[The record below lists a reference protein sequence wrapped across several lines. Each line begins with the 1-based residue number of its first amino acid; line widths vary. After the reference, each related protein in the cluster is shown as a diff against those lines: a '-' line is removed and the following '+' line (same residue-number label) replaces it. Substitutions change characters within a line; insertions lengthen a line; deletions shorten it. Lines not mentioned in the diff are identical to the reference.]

1 MAYNPEQHH
10 RRSIRLKGFD
20 YSQSAIYFITICIQD
35 RKCLL
40 GSIEDNRML
49 LSDPG
54 NLVLEQWLELP
65 IRFPSVIIDQ
75 FVVMPNH
82 FHGIIYTTDN
92 TLTKPTLGEIV
103 GSFKSI
109 VTHKYIDGINNK
121 NWAPF
126 NQRLWQ
132 RNYYERI
139 VRNDLELQNIQ
150 QYIQNNPID
159 WQTDSLYPIDRS
171 PGRGLLPAQPP
182 NQSQGR
188 GLVPAQ
194 PHQ

>member
-1 MAYNPEQHH
+1 MPYNPEQHH

-54 NLVLEQWLELP
+54 NLVSEQWIELP
-65 IRFPSVIIDQ
+65 LRFPSVVIDE

-82 FHGIIYTTDN
+82 FHGIICTTDS
-92 TLTKPTLGEIV
+92 TLSKPSLSEIV

-109 VTHKYIDGINNK
+109 VTHKYIDGVNNK
-121 NWAPF
+121 NWVPF

-150 QYIQNNPID
+150 QYIQNNPTN
-159 WQTDSLYPIDRS
+159 WQTDSLYPIDKSR
-171 PGRGLLPAQPP
+171 
-182 NQSQGR
+182 GR
-188 GLVPAQ
+188 GLVPAPPQ
-194 PHQ
+194 